1 MPRIVWIEH
10 VKIKEVSRNVG
21 IEKAYTVK
29 KRQLKFKN
37 EDKGPGESNNSKD
50 RVKKRE

>member
-10 VKIKEVSRNVG
+10 VKIKEVSRKVE
-21 IEKAYTVK
+21 IEKVHTVK

-37 EDKGPGESNNSKD
+37 EGKGPEESDTQKT
-50 RVKKRE
+50 